1 MSRYTRTTNPHDLFE
16 DNVHEANGLRD
27 KKAIER
33 QQRLRNEQLQEYSN
47 YLKQKYEDPNY
58 NKRGKNKGEI
68 AIKIGSEN
76 RQITRKTYD
85 EVSNGLIINPM
96 REKASERQSR
106 QQIEENNY
114 GTQVKAMRQ
123 RGQSHGYNIISNAF
137 YDDNSNHNL
146 NTNNYAK
153 GSYGNV
159 ERTQPQFNRQQEQ
172 NKPPIKNEPELSED
186 DYKRY
191 YEYMNMLKKN
201 EDSERAQ
208 IEQQQEIKNNLYPQ
222 SNQYKEMPQSSMRN
236 EQEEITAQMRQLSVQ
251 DDARSEYL
259 ANKKKNNSSF
269 NAILNQ
275 DSQSQQNFP
284 QNQNF
289 DNDTKSYYSK
299 LEQQKQY
306 RDYLD
311 SQVTAKHQ
319 VDQMTK
325 NALSSGPNPYKA
337 LREKNS
343 KFKEIPSN
351 PYSNKNYNFNNP
363 GHDSYLSSNP
373 ITNPVNSYKF
383 NDQRKVSSGRLRNL
397 GNNIVNK

>member
-1 MSRYTRTTNPHDLFE
+1 M
-16 DNVHEANGLRD
+16 
-27 KKAIER
+27 
-33 QQRLRNEQLQEYSN
+33 
-47 YLKQKYEDPNY
+47 
-58 NKRGKNKGEI
+58 
-68 AIKIGSEN
+68 
-76 RQITRKTYD
+76 
-85 EVSNGLIINPM
+85 
-96 REKASERQSR
+96 
-106 QQIEENNY
+106 
-114 GTQVKAMRQ
+114 
-123 RGQSHGYNIISNAF
+123 
-137 YDDNSNHNL
+137 

-159 ERTQPQFNRQQEQ
+159 ERTQPQFNRQQEQQYTNPQNDEHYLNEYNRQQEQ

-191 YEYMNMLKKN
+191 YEYVNMLKKN